1 MADGFRLV
9 GQENLFS
16 AHVSRST
23 NIFLVKNFSSLDYPS
38 PKPPI
43 NMRLRQIFLTY
54 QNKLLLKI
62 VLLFQKNTIDRDGL
76 MVLVEEKFFTK

>member
-1 MADGFRLV
+1 
-9 GQENLFS
+9 
-16 AHVSRST
+16 
-23 NIFLVKNFSSLDYPS
+23 
-38 PKPPI
+38 
-43 NMRLRQIFLTY
+43 MRLRQIFLTY